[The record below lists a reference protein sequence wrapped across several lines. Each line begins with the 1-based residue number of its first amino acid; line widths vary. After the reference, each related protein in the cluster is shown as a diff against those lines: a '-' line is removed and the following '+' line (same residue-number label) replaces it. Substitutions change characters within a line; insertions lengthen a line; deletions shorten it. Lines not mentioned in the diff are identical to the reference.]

1 MQIYFREF
9 KVQLHRYLNIHRII
23 WEKIADIKEQGKIR
37 GRDLEQLRNR
47 LESYKKTIELIEG
60 RIEQMGTHL
69 KTRKN
74 LIDILGWG
82 GFLSNI
88 LEFKYDTL
96 DNSLSYI
103 KALWKMTKNYVDSAI
118 RVFSDLQ
125 AESTKDS
132 VKTLTLITSI
142 GVISG
147 ILGYLTAN
155 KLPQFTIIGV
165 TYFLILLAA
174 TWLANKLIVL
184 FYQRRKYEIKSVE
197 VDKKI
202 D

>member
-1 MQIYFREF
+1 
-9 KVQLHRYLNIHRII
+9 
-23 WEKIADIKEQGKIR
+23 
-37 GRDLEQLRNR
+37 
-47 LESYKKTIELIEG
+47 
-60 RIEQMGTHL
+60 MGTHL

>member
-1 MQIYFREF
+1 
-9 KVQLHRYLNIHRII
+9 
-23 WEKIADIKEQGKIR
+23 
-37 GRDLEQLRNR
+37 
-47 LESYKKTIELIEG
+47 
-60 RIEQMGTHL
+60 
-69 KTRKN
+69 
-74 LIDILGWG
+74 
-82 GFLSNI
+82 
-88 LEFKYDTL
+88 
-96 DNSLSYI
+96 
-103 KALWKMTKNYVDSAI
+103 MTKNYVDSAI